1 MKRCLVAFLVLG
13 CASAPTVEAANPV
26 VVMKTSKGTIKIE
39 LFEKEAPIT
48 VKNFLRYVDDKHY
61 DGTIFH
67 RVIPNFMIQGGGFT
81 KDFTAATDAKQI
93 EKTQKRTRP
102 TIKNESSLS
111 NKRGTISMA
120 RLGEPDTASAQF
132 FINVKDNTGLDKSAG
147 RDGYC
152 VFGKVIEG
160 MDVVDKIKAVE
171 TKDHV
176 PPFKDVPV
184 ESVVIESVNKADK

>member
-1 MKRCLVAFLVLG
+1 MKRCLLAFLVLG
-13 CASAPTVEAANPV
+13 CAGGIEAANPV

-39 LFEKEAPIT
+39 LFEKEAPLT
-48 VKNFLRYVDDKHY
+48 VKNFLQYVDDKHY

-67 RVIPNFMIQGGGFT
+67 RVISNFMIQGGGFT
-81 KDFTAATDAKQI
+81 KEFTAADNGKAI
-93 EKTQKRTRP
+93 EKTQKKTRP

-120 RLGEPDTASAQF
+120 RLGAPDTASAQF
-132 FINVKDNTGLDKSAG
+132 FINVKDNTGLDKSG
-147 RDGYC
+147 GSDGYC

-160 MDVVDKIKAVE
+160 MDVVDKIKEVE

-176 PPFKDVPV
+176 PPFRNVPV
-184 ESVVIESVNKADK
+184 ESVVIESVRRADK